1 MLRRTSFL
9 LGLSVGL
16 VALSAA
22 CSPYDPELGDTP
34 FRCGTDEPRCPS
46 GYQCVEYSPAEQIC
60 ERAGGGDPEI
70 DADPGNLDCNDDTS
84 IEPNDTTATAWTTPI
99 PASRPDI
106 SLVQLAICPDT
117 DKDLFRFGVEV
128 NDKNVRATVTTVV
141 ADGSLLLQVLNGAGA
156 VIANG
161 QATGADKIIVAVN
174 NLAIGTYYIQ
184 VSAPVGVQNNY
195 TLDIV
200 TCSGPPCP

>member
-1 MLRRTSFL
+1 MLRRL
-9 LGLSVGL
+9 LISLAATVGA
-16 VALSAA
+16 VALGAA
-22 CSPYDPELGDTP
+22 CNPYDPELGDSP

-46 GYQCVEYSPAEQIC
+46 GYECVEYSPAEQIC
-60 ERAGGGDPEI
+60 ESGGGDEPEP
-70 DADPGNLDCNDDTS
+70 DADPDNLDCNDDGA

-128 NDKNVRATVTTVV
+128 NGKNVRATVTTSV
-141 ADGSLLLQVLNGAGA
+141 ADGQLLLQILNGGGA

-161 QATGADKIIVAVN
+161 QATGAEQIIVAVN
-174 NLAIGTYYIQ
+174 NLAIGTYYVQ

-200 TCSGPPCP
+200 TCDGPPCS